1 MNTGAQTATTSENAV
16 KTMAQTAETPQ
27 NAMKT
32 EAQTARTSQNAMKT
46 VVQIAETPQN
56 AMKMTPAGWPNL
68 AAARSSQK
76 TLAKPVCRSPGGGLG
91 EITTQSVPR
100 QPGST

>member
-1 MNTGAQTATTSENAV
+1 MNTRAQTATTSENAM
-16 KTMAQTAETPQ
+16 KTMVQIAETPQ

-32 EAQTARTSQNAMKT
+32 EAQT
-46 VVQIAETPQN
+46 AETPQN

-68 AAARSSQK
+68 AAGRSSQK

-91 EITTQSVPR
+91 EITTESVPR
-100 QPGST
+100 RPGST